1 MIIQKIKKKNSLDV
15 WLWRNDPISIFY
27 SKNKKKITLEA
38 HNKWFHKSLKDKK
51 IKSYIGYLV
60 ENNKKKKIGV
70 VRFDIKNKY
79 ALVSINLN
87 PIMRGKG
94 LSYDLLAAG
103 VKKIL
108 KFKKIKLIAQIKNNN
123 FPSIK
128 CFLKNRFYF
137 LKSRKQYN
145 FYQRFLS

>member
-60 ENNKKKKIGV
+60 ENNKKK
-70 VRFDIKNKY
+70 
-79 ALVSINLN
+79 
-87 PIMRGKG
+87 
-94 LSYDLLAAG
+94 
-103 VKKIL
+103 
-108 KFKKIKLIAQIKNNN
+108 
-123 FPSIK
+123 
-128 CFLKNRFYF
+128 NRC
-137 LKSRKQYN
+137 R
-145 FYQRFLS
+145 

>member
-1 MIIQKIKKKNSLDV
+1 MIIQKIKKKDSIDI
-15 WLWRNDPISIFY
+15 WLWRNDLVSIFY
-27 SKNKKKITLEA
+27 SKNKKRITLEA
-38 HNKWFHKSLKDKK
+38 HNKWFHKILKDKK

-60 ENNKKKKIGV
+60 KKNEKKKVGV

-94 LSYDLLAAG
+94 LSYVLLAAG
-103 VKKIL
+103 IKKIL
-108 KFKKIKLIAQIKNNN
+108 KFKKIKLIAEIKNNN
-123 FPSIK
+123 ITSIN
-128 CFLKNRFYF
+128 CFLKNGFFF

-145 FYQRFLS
+145 FYQRSLD